1 MSSLYAQYIAERE
14 GSGIIENEDGFLV
27 YEIGNG
33 WLFIKDIFVTKEKR
47 NSKLASKMA
56 DEAVSKAIEQGVTMM
71 FSHVDIRA
79 LNWQESVKFIE
90 KYGCEPVKLENN
102 LLYFQKKIG

>member
-1 MSSLYAQYIAERE
+1 MSSLYSQYITERE
-14 GSGIIENEDGFLV
+14 GSSIIENEDGFLV

-33 WLFIKDIFVTKEKR
+33 WLFIKEIFVTKEKR

-56 DEAVSKAIEQGVTMM
+56 DEVVSMAIENGAKIM

-90 KYGCEPVKLENN
+90 KYGCKPIKLENN